1 MQQTEFFI
9 FFKGHV
15 LQSSFFSKTKIVK
28 IGL

>member
-1 MQQTEFFI
+1 MQQAEFLI

-15 LQSSFFSKTKIVK
+15 LQNSFFSKTKIVK